1 MFFGKKKIKEETVKA
16 PTLADSIDFDE
27 YNNKYCEGIKFDK
40 VDNNIVVY
48 SNIYEE
54 KELLHVVGMTY
65 SLLEK
70 ITPVAVFV
78 SIHCEFKHTGEY
90 DLLWSTIVD
99 ICQHNHINL
108 ALATDFSSEEN
119 DFVDIKNVD
128 EIKE

>member
-1 MFFGKKKIKEETVKA
+1 MFFGKRKIKEEPVKM
-16 PTLADSIDFDE
+16 PTLADSIDFEE
-27 YNNKYCEGIKFDK
+27 YNNKFCEGIRLDK
-40 VDNNIVVY
+40 ADNNIVVY
-48 SNIYEE
+48 SNIYDE
-54 KELLHVVGMTY
+54 KELLLVIGMTY
-65 SLLEK
+65 GLLEK

-78 SIHCEFKHTGEY
+78 AIHCEFKHTGEY